1 MSVLSEL
8 FKAPRRLAA
17 LMILLPTVEAQ
28 YRQLQEDVSKLSDSM
43 ECRLVKSDASNL
55 VDSLKQ
61 VRQALTGKI

>member
-8 FKAPRRLAA
+8 FKAPKRLAA

-28 YRQLQEDVSKLSDSM
+28 YRQLQEDVNKLSDSM
-43 ECRLVKSDASNL
+43 ECKLVKSDVKNL

-61 VRQALTGKI
+61 VRFALTGRI